1 MRCRDSTQAHAR
13 RVNNESRRQ
22 ISGAGD
28 RCFTNSDRSLRI
40 ALLLYRGAAAAAN
53 RAGNACT
60 KHEVVVG
67 CVDNRVDVLLDQVA
81 ADDHDSPRRHSSTSA
96 TRSANATG
104 VAFAIPFTPIDPIV
118 MNAQATPHTIASCKP
133 LGSPPVL
140 NHRASIPPASASP
153 PPLAST
159 TARSAIPTPPP
170 TPHSLQ
176 ST

>member
-13 RVNNESRRQ
+13 RVNSESCWERF
-22 ISGAGD
+22 GAGD
-28 RCFTNSDRSLRI
+28 VCLPNSDRSLRI

-81 ADDHDSPRRHSSTSA
+81 ADDHDSRRRHSSTSA
-96 TRSANATG
+96 TRSANSTG

-118 MNAQATPHTIASCKP
+118 MDAQATPHTIASCKP

-153 PPLAST
+153 APVVST
-159 TARSAIPTPPP
+159 TGGSVMAGTLTTPY
-170 TPHSLQ
+170 SV
-176 ST
+176 